1 MRKLIQILYLL
12 LFYLVFSFSTEA
24 QVVISPKGDKIILD
38 NSKWEQ
44 VGTHIFNKNSGNVG
58 IGNAAPTAKLYI
70 DTTGSREGSP
80 ALKIRSP
87 FSGSVMD
94 SILTW
99 NPADSSVRK
108 ITTGSLRK
116 MLTEINIHAAPFYT
130 LTADDE
136 LLIENNANALI
147 QLPTVIK
154 SYKPYQVKNNSN
166 GLIRIRGSIDGVSQ
180 TLYLEEGDYIWVVG
194 YNNTWYSIYN
204 HCSDDP
210 MLGILTGDNLKNYRL
225 ADMQTLVEV
234 KLSQQEKDSLA
245 NSKLMNKYGIADDEY
260 GSANSTVQTPA
271 NFFTNRDTLGLSL
284 IPAGQ
289 KVYVIRTKCT
299 AATNIS
305 YGLVDPN
312 NATQNYKTIGSIK
325 PVSSADAYAVI
336 KGGLSVAFN
345 AGVAVAASYLQGIY
359 IKNVFLG
366 ISQTSLG
373 NGTVNHITS
382 RACIQFWG
390 K

>member
-24 QVVISPKGDKIILD
+24 QVVISPKGDKIIID

-70 DTTGSREGSP
+70 DTAGSREGSA

-87 FSGSVMD
+87 FSGSVTD

-116 MLTEINIHAAPFYT
+116 MLTEINIHAAPYYT
-130 LTADDE
+130 LTVDDE

-210 MLGILTGDNLKNYRL
+210 MLGILTGDNLKNYRS
-225 ADMQTLVEV
+225 ADMQSLVEV
-234 KLSQQEKDSLA
+234 KLSQQEKDSMA
-245 NSKLMNKYGIADDEY
+245 NPKLMNMYGITNTDYASGNDK
-260 GSANSTVQTPA
+260 VQTTS
-271 NFFTNRDTLGLSL
+271 NYFTNRDTAGLTL
-284 IPAGQ
+284 MPAGQ
-289 KVYVIRTKCT
+289 KVYVIRTKCG
-299 AATNIS
+299 AISNIN
-305 YGLVDPN
+305 YGLVDLNKPL
-312 NATQNYKTIGSIK
+312 QNFRTLGTFQAANI
-325 PVSSADAYAVI
+325 DAYIVI
-336 KGGLSVAFN
+336 KGGLSVSFN
-345 AGVAVAASYLQGIY
+345 SGIAVLATPSNLQGYAFSRGAIY
-359 IKNVFLG
+359 QTQLG
-366 ISQTSLG
+366 SA
-373 NGTVNHITS
+373 VNFSGS

>member
-1 MRKLIQILYLL
+1 MGKMIQILYLFML
-12 LFYLVFSFSTEA
+12 YILISFSGIA
-24 QVVISPKGDKIILD
+24 QVVISPKGDKIIID

-44 VGTHIFNKNSGNVG
+44 VGNNIFNKNSGNVG

-70 DTTGSREGSP
+70 DTTGSRDGSA

-87 FSGSVMD
+87 FSGLVTD

-136 LLIENNANALI
+136 LLIENTANAMIL
-147 QLPTVIK
+147 LPAVVK

-166 GLIRIRGSIDGVSQ
+166 GLIRIKGSIDGVSQ
-180 TLYLEEGDYIWVVG
+180 TLYLDEGDYIWVVG

-204 HCSDDP
+204 HCSDDL
-210 MLGILTGDNLKNYRL
+210 MLGILTGENLKNYRL
-225 ADMQTLVEV
+225 ADKQSLIEV

-245 NSKLMNKYGIADDEY
+245 NPKLMNTYGLTNSEY
-260 GSANSTVQTPA
+260 TTANEKVQLSANYL
-271 NFFTNRDTLGLSL
+271 TNRDTAGMFLM
-284 IPAGQ
+284 PAGQ
-289 KVYVIRTKCT
+289 KVYVIRTKC
-299 AATNIS
+299 AALATIT
-305 YGLVDPN
+305 YGLVDLNKPL
-312 NATQNYKTIGSIK
+312 QNYRTIGSSY
-325 PVSSADAYAVI
+325 PANTDAYIVI
-336 KGGLSVAFN
+336 KGGFSVGFN
-345 AGVAVAASYLQGIY
+345 AGIA
-359 IKNVFLG
+359 
-366 ISQTSLG
+366 ISTSLPNLMG
-373 NGTVNHITS
+373 YTFARGAIYQSPLGGTVNYSGS

>member
-1 MRKLIQILYLL
+1 MGKMIQILYLFML
-12 LFYLVFSFSTEA
+12 YILISFSGIA
-24 QVVISPKGDKIILD
+24 QVVISPKGDKIIID

-44 VGTHIFNKNSGNVG
+44 VGNNIFNKNSGNVG

-70 DTTGSREGSP
+70 DTTGSRDGSA

-87 FSGSVMD
+87 FSGLVTD

-136 LLIENNANALI
+136 LLIENTANAMIL
-147 QLPTVIK
+147 LPAVVK

-234 KLSQQEKDSLA
+234 KLSQQEKDSMA
-245 NSKLMNKYGIADDEY
+245 NPKLMNKFGVADGAFASLLPNVLSNAY
-260 GSANSTVQTPA
+260 FV
-271 NFFTNRDTLGLSL
+271 TNLDSLGLFQMPS
-284 IPAGQ
+284 GQ
-289 KVYVIRTKCT
+289 KVYMVRTKCT

-305 YGLVDPN
+305 YGLVDLN
-312 NATQNYKTIGSIK
+312 NATQNYKTVGSIK
-325 PVSSADAYAVI
+325 SPSSAEVYAVI
-336 KGGLSVAFN
+336 KGGLSVSFN
-345 AGVAVAASYLQGIY
+345 AGVAVAASNLLGYSSTKGAISQQS
-359 IKNVFLG
+359 LG
-366 ISQTSLG
+366 IAATF
-373 NGTVNHITS
+373 ITS